1 MLNTGTILSL
11 AFLLLIP
18 LSTIGQEDD
27 LPDGTLYQEKG
38 YTFPYNLSSPDK
50 KTKLPSDLREISGIQ
65 SLGDGL
71 IAAVEDEHGIIYIID
86 FNSGEIEKEI
96 DFGDNGDYE
105 GLAIVGSTAWVL
117 KSKGDLY
124 RVKDY
129 KKGKDQRKTKKFET
143 ALSKSN
149 DTEGLAY
156 DAYNNRL
163 LIACKGH
170 PYLNYRDGKHTKAV
184 YAFDLEQT
192 DLDPDPVLLIDL
204 KRIQDIKDY
213 NWFSSIGISIMSRL
227 DENKGDVSFQPS
239 DIAIHPL
246 SGNYYIIG
254 AVGDLLLVYTPDGI
268 LLAAV
273 DLSDMVFRQAE
284 GISFSAK
291 GNLYIS
297 NEGGDGKANILK
309 FKPIP

>member
-1 MLNTGTILSL
+1 LLKTGTILSITI
-11 AFLLLIP
+11 LLLI
-18 LSTIGQEDD
+18 SVTAISQESDI
-27 LPDGTLYQEKG
+27 PEGILYQKKG
-38 YTFPYNLSSPDK
+38 YTFPYNLISPDK

-65 SLGDGL
+65 SLGDGM
-71 IAAVEDEHGIIYIID
+71 IAGIEDEHGLIYLID

-117 KSKGDLY
+117 RSNGNLY

-129 KKGKDQRKTKKFET
+129 KKDKDQRKTKKFET
-143 ALSKSN
+143 ALSKRN
-149 DTEGLAY
+149 DTEGLTY
-156 DAYNNRL
+156 DPLHNRL

-170 PYLNYRDGKHTKAV
+170 PFIDYRDGKHTKAI
-184 YAFDLEQT
+184 YAFDLEQKE
-192 DLDPDPVLLIDL
+192 LNPDPVLLIDL

-239 DIAIHPL
+239 DIAINPL

-254 AVGDLLLVYTPDGI
+254 AVGDLLLVYSPDWI
-268 LLAAV
+268 LLTAV
-273 DLSDMVFRQAE
+273 DMSDMVFKQAE
-284 GISFSAK
+284 GISFSVK